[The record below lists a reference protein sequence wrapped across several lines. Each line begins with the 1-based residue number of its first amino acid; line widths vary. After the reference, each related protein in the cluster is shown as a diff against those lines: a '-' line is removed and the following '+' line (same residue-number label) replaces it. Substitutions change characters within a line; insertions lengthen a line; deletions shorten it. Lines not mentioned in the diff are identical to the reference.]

1 MGLVGSEVRS
11 AVILGA
17 QQVGAFNDIFKT
29 LVSEG
34 EAQVREEHIPVK
46 TTNAVVLEMAAR
58 SAGDDFLSNQ
68 EVQGD
73 GLADRVDRGGSVNS
87 AHSELIGLE

>member
-17 QQVGAFNDIFKT
+17 QKIGALNNIFKT
-29 LVSEG
+29 LVLEG
-34 EAQVREEHIPVK
+34 QAQVREEHILVK
-46 TTNAVVLEMAAR
+46 ASDAVVVEMAA
-58 SAGDDFLSNQ
+58 SGTGDDFLSNQ

>member
-34 EAQVREEHIPVK
+34 ETQVCEEHILVK
-46 TTNAVVLEMAAR
+46 ASDAVVVEMAA
-58 SAGDDFLSNQ
+58 SDTGDDFLSNQ

>member
-1 MGLVGSEVRS
+1 MGLVGSEVRT
-11 AVILGA
+11 AEILGA
-17 QQVGAFNDIFKT
+17 QQVGALNDIFKT

-46 TTNAVVLEMAAR
+46 PTNAVVVEMAAS

-73 GLADRVDRGGSVNS
+73 GLADRGDRSVTVNS